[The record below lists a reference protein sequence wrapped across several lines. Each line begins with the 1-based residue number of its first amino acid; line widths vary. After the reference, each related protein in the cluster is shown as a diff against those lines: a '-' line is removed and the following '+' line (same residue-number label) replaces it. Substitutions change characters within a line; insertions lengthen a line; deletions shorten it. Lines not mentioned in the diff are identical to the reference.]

1 MTVTTLVTSH
11 EPRPAATDL
20 NPFETATQQFDRIA
34 ERLGL
39 ETAAR
44 DLLRAPMRE
53 FRFQIP
59 VRMDDGTSRVF
70 RGVRVQH
77 NDARGPCKG
86 GVRFSPQV
94 SVDEVRALAM
104 AMTWK
109 CAIADLPL
117 GGAKGSIECD
127 PRTLSLREQEQV
139 CRGWVRQMAGN
150 LGPDI
155 DVPAPDVMSS
165 AQHMAWM
172 LDEFETVHRSRQPGF
187 ITGKPLPLG
196 GSAGRAEA
204 TGYGAIAVLRLAL
217 EHLGLDPS
225 RVTASVQGFGNVAQH
240 AIRAFVARGGSVT
253 AVSCW
258 DHKERV
264 AYTYTKRG
272 GIDVDQLARITDK
285 YGSIDMVHAIDLGYE
300 VLPGDAWLEQAVDIL
315 IPAALDGQ
323 ITAQNVAR
331 VTPRVKVIL
340 EGANGPT
347 TAIADAQLARR
358 NVLVVPD
365 VLANAGG
372 VTCSYFEQ
380 VQNNSG
386 QLWPRE
392 EVLAKLDA
400 WLTRA
405 FRHVAQTAAR
415 EQIALREAAYAVA
428 VGRVAEACTLRG
440 WV

>member
-1 MTVTTLVTSH
+1 
-11 EPRPAATDL
+11 
-20 NPFETATQQFDRIA
+20 
-34 ERLGL
+34 
-39 ETAAR
+39 
-44 DLLRAPMRE
+44 
-53 FRFQIP
+53 
-59 VRMDDGTSRVF
+59 
-70 RGVRVQH
+70 
-77 NDARGPCKG
+77 
-86 GVRFSPQV
+86 
-94 SVDEVRALAM
+94 
-104 AMTWK
+104 
-109 CAIADLPL
+109 
-117 GGAKGSIECD
+117 
-127 PRTLSLREQEQV
+127 
-139 CRGWVRQMAGN
+139 
-150 LGPDI
+150 
-155 DVPAPDVMSS
+155 
-165 AQHMAWM
+165 
-172 LDEFETVHRSRQPGF
+172 
-187 ITGKPLPLG
+187 
-196 GSAGRAEA
+196 
-204 TGYGAIAVLRLAL
+204 
-217 EHLGLDPS
+217 
-225 RVTASVQGFGNVAQH
+225 
-240 AIRAFVARGGSVT
+240 
-253 AVSCW
+253 
-258 DHKERV
+258 V

-315 IPAALDGQ
+315 IPAALEGQ

>member
-1 MTVTTLVTSH
+1 MTTLVTSY
-11 EPRPAATDL
+11 ESRPAAADL
-20 NPFETATQQFDRIA
+20 NPFETAKQQFDRIA
-34 ERLGL
+34 DRLGL

-53 FRFQIP
+53 FRFLIP
-59 VRMDDGTSRVF
+59 VRMDDGTCRVF

-77 NDARGPCKG
+77 NDARGPFKG
-86 GVRFSPQV
+86 GVRFSPRG

-104 AMTWK
+104 WMTWK
-109 CAIADLPL
+109 CAVADLPL

-172 LDEFETVHRSRQPGF
+172 LDEFETMHRSRQPGF
-187 ITGKPLPLG
+187 ITGKPLALG
-196 GSAGRAEA
+196 GSAGRGEA
-204 TGYGAIAVLRLAL
+204 TGYGAITVLRLAL
-217 EHLGLDPS
+217 EQVGLGPS
-225 RVTASVQGFGNVAQH
+225 GVTASVQGFGNVAQH
-240 AIRAFVARGGSVT
+240 AIRAFVALGGSVT

-258 DHKERV
+258 DHNEGV

-300 VLPGDAWLEQAVDIL
+300 MLPGDAWLDQAVDIL
-315 IPAALDGQ
+315 IPAALEGQ

-331 VTPRVKVIL
+331 INPRVRVIL

-347 TAIADAQLARR
+347 TPAADAQLAHRD
-358 NVLVVPD
+358 VLVVPD

-380 VQNNSG
+380 VQSNTG
-386 QLWPRE
+386 QFWPRE
-392 EVLAKLDA
+392 EVLATLDA

-415 EQIALREAAYAVA
+415 EQIPLREAAYAVA
-428 VGRVAEACTLRG
+428 VGRVAEACRLRG